1 MNGVE
6 NCSVLDSRKTESESQ
21 GLGLLQFLRAPHS
34 DCISQG
40 SSWDERFFVLSLI
53 SVEHPLDV
61 FKDFSQEELE
71 IIKLFLWKYYC
82 GLLHFIPLPMQ
93 SAFCLLRRPM
103 SFLWLGFYYIYQ
115 SSFLAK
121 LLYHSVSS
129 AHFH

>member
-40 SSWDERFFVLSLI
+40 SSWDERSFVLSLI

-71 IIKLFLWKYYC
+71 MIKLFLWKYYC
-82 GLLHFIPLPMQ
+82 GLLHFIPLPM
-93 SAFCLLRRPM
+93 P
-103 SFLWLGFYYIYQ
+103 
-115 SSFLAK
+115 SSL
-121 LLYHSVSS
+121 HSVYSGDPCLS
-129 AHFH
+129 CGLDFIIFISHLF